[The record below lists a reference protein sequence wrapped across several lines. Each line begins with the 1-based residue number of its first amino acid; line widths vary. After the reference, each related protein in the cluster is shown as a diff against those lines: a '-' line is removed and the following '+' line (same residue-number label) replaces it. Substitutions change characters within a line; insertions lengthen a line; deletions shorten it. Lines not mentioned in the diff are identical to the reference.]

1 MTLTTGPIESGA
13 LRGIKWS
20 NACLATARG
29 VRDSL
34 VGRVG
39 GAIML
44 ILIVGDPFDGDGMLY
59 IGPFESPD
67 DATAYAER
75 QCSGESWRVA
85 NLEPVAE

>member
-1 MTLTTGPIESGA
+1 MRGYTSG
-13 LRGIKWS
+13 RG
-20 NACLATARG
+20 ARG
-29 VRDSL
+29 STSSFVPRFCSRDSL